1 MQAPPLDRLVIK
13 DPDNI
18 GAFMF
23 GARELVARPEF
34 YKQKVLDQ
42 AKPAVESWMKPE
54 NYCMR
59 FGRLTNLWSTD
70 ARMAKV

>member
-1 MQAPPLDRLVIK
+1 VIK

-18 GAFMF
+18 GAFMS
-23 GARELVARPEF
+23 GAKELVARREF
-34 YKQKVLDQ
+34 YKQAVLDQ

-54 NYCMR
+54 NYWMR
-59 FGRLTNLWSTD
+59 FGRLTGLWSTD